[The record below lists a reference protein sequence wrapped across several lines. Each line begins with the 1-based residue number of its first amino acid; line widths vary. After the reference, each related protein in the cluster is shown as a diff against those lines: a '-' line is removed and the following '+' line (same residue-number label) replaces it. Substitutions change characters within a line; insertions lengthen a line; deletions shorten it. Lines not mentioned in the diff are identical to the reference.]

1 MKKLLFLLTLSLI
14 LLALAACPAAAP
26 STGTTGT
33 TAATGTTASS
43 GGTVA
48 PNQPGG
54 TTGTTGTTGGT
65 DSPSQPSD
73 PTPPSGEAVYTVFV
87 QDAEGKPAENVVVR
101 LTGGDV
107 NKIALCEGG
116 WAAFKLPVGQYA
128 VTVEAPEGS
137 FYHEPLTLTAQEQA
151 GTVTLYTKLTEYT
164 YVSAYGLDGDMDDR
178 VRAYTLVEGTS
189 YYALKSATR
198 SYFLFTPTRGGV
210 YRISVRAAVFCEI
223 GNFGDPI
230 AALQTSAAEQ
240 TEEGILIDLPDSGVG
255 AAFLI
260 GISHA
265 AAEKTDA
272 FITLERI
279 SEHAVSPE
287 ELPWEDVL
295 PQKTPA
301 SITLAGEGETAVL
314 TDLDITDKN
323 LTVVLGTDGFYHLGT
338 AEGAVV
344 YLRIGTA
351 SAYLDSLLDICAVT
365 RFGAYLYKEDGT
377 FDRKES
383 YNLLIE
389 AYAAAADKATGLY
402 PLTEELAYVMQ
413 VMGEYYGWW
422 KTGETSIFGT
432 TPVVPAVAW
441 LFACVTVEIAEDA
454 EN

>member
-14 LLALAACPAAAP
+14 LLVLAACPAAAP

-54 TTGTTGTTGGT
+54 TTGTTGGT

-73 PTPPSGEAVYTVFV
+73 PTPPSGEAVYTVRV
-87 QDAEGKPAENVVVR
+87 LDAKGNAAENVVVR
-101 LTGGDV
+101 FKGGETDKPV
-107 NKIALCEGG
+107 LCEGG
-116 WAAFKLPVGQYA
+116 VAEVTLPVGEYGI
-128 VTVEAPEGS
+128 TVESLEGAL
-137 FYHEPLTLTAQEQA
+137 YHEPLTLTAEQREGSISLCA
-151 GTVTLYTKLTEYT
+151 KLTEYT

-230 AALQTSAAEQ
+230 AALQNSAAEQ

-323 LTVVLGTDGFYHLGT
+323 LTVVLGADGFYHLGT
-338 AEGAVV
+338 AEGAIV

-422 KTGETSIFGT
+422 ETGETSIFGT

-441 LFACVTVEIAEDA
+441 LFACVTVEITEDA